1 MARATQ
7 LGTSS
12 AAANT
17 RPPTSAPAPSPSIA
31 RMTADTTSDLKEIK
45 QTTHAS
51 RTQRPRLR
59 GAGDIQCTDPAV
71 DQEHDDHGLEN
82 KEATGRSTSRP
93 SAVGHQG
100 RWPLPDR
107 GRGPSTTRP
116 RPSTTRPTAIYNEAE
131 RAVFYNEANRP
142 PSTTR
147 PRAFDNSEAA
157 GLLQLEQRGRGPAA
171 TRTQGRGPSTTRT
184 AGRVLQQRASQLKGP
199 STARGRARSRRSVR
213 RRTTPLH
220 RKPLKHASDEG
231 GQDLG
236 GARNV
241 RLRRSTAN
249 CGSMQAPPAS
259 VASAAAEAAFTKE
272 MGSRPSRRGPQQPP
286 TRQSPVRQGLPP
298 QAREANCLSN

>member
-12 AAANT
+12 AAADT
-17 RPPTSAPAPSPSIA
+17 RPPPSAPAPSPSIA
-31 RMTADTTSDLKEIK
+31 RMTADTTSDLKEVK

-116 RPSTTRPTAIYNEAE
+116 TAVYNEADG
-131 RAVFYNEANRP
+131 R
-142 PSTTR
+142 
-147 PRAFDNSEAA
+147 
-157 GLLQLEQRGRGPAA
+157 LLQRGHGRLQ
-171 TRTQGRGPSTTRT
+171 QGHGPSTTARP
-184 AGRVLQQRASQLKGP
+184 RACC
-199 STARGRARSRRSVR
+199 
-213 RRTTPLH
+213 
-220 RKPLKHASDEG
+220 
-231 GQDLG
+231 
-236 GARNV
+236 N
-241 RLRRSTAN
+241 
-249 CGSMQAPPAS
+249 
-259 VASAAAEAAFTKE
+259 
-272 MGSRPSRRGPQQPP
+272 
-286 TRQSPVRQGLPP
+286 
-298 QAREANCLSN
+298 